1 MAESD
6 SRTVPNDI
14 DAPVGLVAARTLRK
28 RFDAVW
34 NTLRAAC
41 AVPDQAEHVH
51 QLRVATR
58 RALAA
63 IEAFRNCVPGKRRE
77 WLEKRLRR
85 LRKAAGEARDLDV
98 LAERLERDASAHVRG
113 RLAAMLAKQRF
124 RSHAP
129 IRKEMERCL
138 DDEWESHVESLL
150 EQVRGRRRQTS
161 FKAHARRTLKS
172 MIDGFF
178 SKADRKLRDNDDIHA
193 LRIEGKKLRYALE
206 IFSCALPRQAEARCR
221 NALEKLQATLGDF
234 TDHTA
239 AAARFSRWAR
249 GPDAGPHGP
258 LLAAL
263 CEQEDRHADR
273 ARKAF
278 CKWWNP
284 SRRRALKRRFER
296 TLRHR
301 SA

>member
-1 MAESD
+1 MADSD
-6 SRTVPNDI
+6 ISNVQDDT

-34 NTLRAAC
+34 NSLQAAC
-41 AVPDQAEHVH
+41 AVPDRAEHVH

-63 IEAFRNCVPGKRRE
+63 IEAFRGCVPGKRRE

-98 LAERLERDASAHVRG
+98 LTERLEHDASARVRA

-129 IRKEMERCL
+129 IRAAMERCL
-138 DDEWESHVESLL
+138 DEEWDSRVESLL
-150 EQVRGRRRQTS
+150 EHVRSRRRQTA
-161 FKAHARRTLKS
+161 FKTHARRRLRS
-172 MIDGFF
+172 MIDAFF
-178 SKADRKLRDNDDIHA
+178 SKADRKIRDTDDIHS

-234 TDHTA
+234 TDHA
-239 AAARFSRWAR
+239 AAADRFSRWAR

-258 LLAAL
+258 LLVAL
-263 CEQEDRHADR
+263 CEEEDRHADR

-296 TLRHR
+296 TLRHK